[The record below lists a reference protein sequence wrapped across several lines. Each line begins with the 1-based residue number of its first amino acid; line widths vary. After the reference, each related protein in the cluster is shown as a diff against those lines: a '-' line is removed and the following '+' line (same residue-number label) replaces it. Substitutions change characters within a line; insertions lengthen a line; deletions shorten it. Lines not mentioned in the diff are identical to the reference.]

1 MRPFAFVAAA
11 VGFFA
16 GLFSSP
22 THAAAPCRVKGRYLE
37 VSVETAANNELRAVY
52 NSNVV
57 AALILDSEVK
67 GRIKSNKI
75 TDEIIADA
83 LKKTI
88 TRTTRAI
95 GFGLRDMTLELQG
108 NGKYGFTIFRKSQH
122 DDYTVDSSNNF
133 VAFAPRCSALEALL
147 GGYAVFML
155 SQK

>member
-1 MRPFAFVAAA
+1 MRPFAFATA
-11 VGFFA
+11 VVGLVA
-16 GLFSSP
+16 GLFSVP
-22 THAAAPCRVKGRYLE
+22 THAASACRVKGRYLE

-57 AALILDSEVK
+57 ATLILDSEVK
-67 GRIKSNKI
+67 GRIKSSKI

-88 TRTTRAI
+88 HRTSRAI
-95 GFGLRDMTLELQG
+95 SFGMREMALELQG
-108 NGKYGFTIFRKSQH
+108 NGKYGFTIFRQSQH
-122 DDYTVDSSNNF
+122 DQYTVDSSNNF
-133 VAFAPRCSALEALL
+133 IAFAPQCSALEALL